1 MEPTS
6 QDIGR
11 ILELL
16 KQGPLRIRKAIR
28 NVDEERLDLRT
39 TEEPWSVRDILIH
52 LRACSDVW
60 GETIMTMWSED
71 NPIQRYRSPR
81 SFMKSPKYQGQDL
94 NFALRT
100 YAQERRKLVNVL
112 TNLDGVGWTRPGTC
126 TGTTPRHR
134 DQTVWSLTNR
144 IVNHEQPHLEQ
155 IEALLNERH
164 A

>member
-6 QDIGR
+6 QDVSR

-28 NVDEERLDLRT
+28 SVQTGRLCVRT
-39 TEEPWSVRDILIH
+39 DREPWSIGDILVH

-60 GETIMTMWSED
+60 GQTIIAMLTED
-71 NPIQRYRSPR
+71 NPIQRYKSPR
-81 SFMKSPKYQGQDL
+81 AFMNKPKYHDQE
-94 NFALRT
+94 FATALESYT
-100 YAQERRKLVNVL
+100 QERQKLVKVL
-112 TNLDGVGWTRPGTC
+112 TNLDDAGWARPGTY

-134 DQTVWSLTNR
+134 NQTVWSLTNR

-155 IEALLNERH
+155 IESLLQ
-164 A
+164 